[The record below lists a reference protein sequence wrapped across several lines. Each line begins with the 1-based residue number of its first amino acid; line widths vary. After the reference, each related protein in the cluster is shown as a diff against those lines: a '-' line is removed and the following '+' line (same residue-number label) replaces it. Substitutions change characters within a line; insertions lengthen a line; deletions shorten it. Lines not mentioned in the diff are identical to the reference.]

1 MYQEWDAEYKPRTA
15 RIPVGTKE
23 SGVHCP
29 RCEHQHSRVLESRI
43 ADNGDAMRRRRECL
57 DCEFRFTTYERV
69 EQPVLWVRKHEGATE
84 VFDRAKLL
92 RGLVRACS
100 KRNVPS
106 ERLESL
112 VISIEASLRALHV
125 KEVDSDQI
133 GELALEG
140 LYRIDHVAYVRFA
153 SVYRAFD
160 SIEEFHGVLDRCM
173 NGQTTAHVHD
183 SDTVPAN
190 A

>member
-1 MYQEWDAEYKPRTA
+1 MY
-15 RIPVGTKE
+15 
-23 SGVHCP
+23 CP
-29 RCEHQHSRVLESRI
+29 RCEHQHSRVLESRV

-57 DCEFRFTTYERV
+57 DCEFRFTTYERT
-69 EQPVLWVRKHEGATE
+69 EQPVLWVRKHDGASE
-84 VFDRAKLL
+84 VFDRAKLV
-92 RGLVRACS
+92 RGLIRACS
-100 KRNVPS
+100 KRDVAS

-112 VISIEASLRALHV
+112 VIQIEASLRALHV

-160 SIEEFHGVLDRCM
+160 SIEEFHGVLQQCS
-173 NGQTTAHVHD
+173 NGSTAVH
-183 SDTVPAN
+183 SNDTVPAH

>member
-1 MYQEWDAEYKPRTA
+1 
-15 RIPVGTKE
+15 
-23 SGVHCP
+23 VHCP

-43 ADNGDAMRRRRECL
+43 AENGEAMRRRRECL
-57 DCEFRFTTYERV
+57 DCEFRFTTYERT
-69 EQPVLWVRKHEGATE
+69 EQPVLWVRKHRGASE

-92 RGLVRACS
+92 GGLVRACN

-112 VISIEASLRALHV
+112 VIDIEASLRALHV

-160 SIEEFHGVLDRCM
+160 SIEEFHEVLERCT
-173 NGQTTAHVHD
+173 NGPLASRDHD
-183 SDTVPAN
+183 SRDVPAH

>member
-1 MYQEWDAEYKPRTA
+1 MY
-15 RIPVGTKE
+15 
-23 SGVHCP
+23 CP
-29 RCEHQHSRVLESRI
+29 RCEHQHSRVLESRV

-57 DCEFRFTTYERV
+57 DCEFRFTTYERT
-69 EQPVLWVRKHEGATE
+69 EQPVLWVRKHAGASE

-92 RGLVRACS
+92 RGLIRACS
-100 KRNVPS
+100 KRNVAS

-112 VISIEASLRALHV
+112 VIQIEASLRALHV

-160 SIEEFHGVLDRCM
+160 SIEEFHGVLHTCS
-173 NGQTTAHVHD
+173 NGPAAARSSD
-183 SDTVPAN
+183 SVPAH

>member
-1 MYQEWDAEYKPRTA
+1 M
-15 RIPVGTKE
+15 
-23 SGVHCP
+23 
-29 RCEHQHSRVLESRI
+29 LESRV

-57 DCEFRFTTYERV
+57 DCEFRFTTYERT
-69 EQPVLWVRKHEGATE
+69 EQPVLWVRKHDGASE
-84 VFDRAKLL
+84 VFDRAKLV
-92 RGLVRACS
+92 RGLIRACS
-100 KRNVPS
+100 KRDVAS

-112 VISIEASLRALHV
+112 VIQIEASLRALHV

-160 SIEEFHGVLDRCM
+160 SIEEFHGVLHQCS
-173 NGQTTAHVHD
+173 NGSTAVH
-183 SDTVPAN
+183 SNDTVPAH